1 MAKSPEDD
9 VGQIA
14 SRWLSRTLPSLG
26 DAERKILQ
34 RAADRHPI
42 AKNPNLAFDATQ
54 TFGERLA
61 DKVATFGGSWTFII
75 IFGVVLVL
83 WTLGNILL
91 GKAAFDAYPFIF
103 LNLMLSMLAAI
114 QAPIIMMSQNR
125 QSSKDRADAG
135 HDYEVNLKAE
145 IEIMALHEKID
156 RMRTQQLEELLKSQ
170 QQQIDLLT
178 RIIGLDSPVAK
189 ARSKPMPKPKPAT

>member
-1 MAKSPEDD
+1 MAKSSNDEI
-9 VGQIA
+9 GQIA
-14 SRWLSRTLPSLG
+14 SRWLGKTLESLG
-26 DAERKILQ
+26 EDERNVLQ
-34 RAADRHPI
+34 RAVDRHPI

-61 DKVATFGGSWTFII
+61 DKVAAFGGSWTFII
-75 IFGVVLVL
+75 IFGVVLVV
-83 WTLGNILL
+83 WTLGNLVL
-91 GKAAFDAYPFIF
+91 GKAAFDGYPFIF

-125 QSSKDRADAG
+125 QSAKDRADAG

-145 IEIMALHEKID
+145 IEIMGLHEKVD

-178 RIIGLDSPVAK
+178 RIIGLESPLAK
-189 ARSKPMPKPKPAT
+189 TRPKSKPAPSKI

>member
-1 MAKSPEDD
+1 MTNSENEDIGRAAD
-9 VGQIA
+9 H
-14 SRWLSRTLPSLG
+14 WLGKTLESLAP
-26 DAERKILQ
+26 DERNILQ
-34 RAADRHPI
+34 RAVRRHPI
-42 AKNPNLAFDATQ
+42 AKNPNLAFDASQ

-83 WTLGNILL
+83 WTLGNIVL
-91 GKAAFDAYPFIF
+91 GRHAFDAYPFIF

-125 QSSKDRADAG
+125 QSAKDRADAG

-145 IEIMALHEKID
+145 IEIMGLHEKID
-156 RMRTQQLEELLKSQ
+156 SMRTQQLEELLKSQ
-170 QQQIDLLT
+170 QQQIDLLM
-178 RIIGLDSPVAK
+178 RLVKVEAPAK
-189 ARSKPMPKPKPAT
+189 PDAAV

>member
-9 VGQIA
+9 VGQMA
-14 SRWLSRTLPSLG
+14 SRWLGRTMPTLG
-26 DAERKILQ
+26 ADERKILQ
-34 RAADRHPI
+34 RAVDRHPI

-61 DKVATFGGSWTFII
+61 DKVAAFGGSWTFII

-83 WTLGNILL
+83 WTLGNIAL
-91 GKAAFDAYPFIF
+91 GRSAFDAYPFIF

-178 RIIGLDSPVAK
+178 RIIGLDTPTAK
-189 ARSKPMPKPKPAT
+189 ARSTPKPKPAT

>member
-1 MAKSPEDD
+1 MAKSPDED

-14 SRWLSRTLPSLG
+14 SRWLARTMGEPGRWTSSN
-26 DAERKILQ
+26 ILQ
-34 RAADRHPI
+34 RTVDRHPI
-42 AKNPNLAFDATQ
+42 AKNPNLAFDSSMS
-54 TFGERLA
+54 FGDRLA
-61 DKVATFGGSWTFII
+61 DKVAAFGGSWTFII

-83 WTLGNILL
+83 WTLGNIVL

-125 QSSKDRADAG
+125 QSAKDRADAG

-156 RMRTQQLEELLKSQ
+156 SMRTTQLEELLKSQ

-178 RIIGLDSPVAK
+178 RIIGLDSSPAK
-189 ARSKPMPKPKPAT
+189 ARAKPKPKPAT